1 MSFDPEYW
9 LRGAAPS
16 LLSCVS
22 ITEANRQ
29 LTLRLQLLGQRH
41 NFEVTGDVEILADKS
56 AGRFQIT
63 PKGQDPKN
71 VYVKF

>member
-1 MSFDPEYW
+1 MFDPEFW

-16 LLSCVS
+16 LVNAVGV
-22 ITEANRQ
+22 TEASRQ

-41 NFEVTGDVEILADKS
+41 NFEVTGSVKISDDKTQ
-56 AGRFQIT
+56 GRMQIT
-63 PKGQDPKN
+63 PKEQGPQD